1 VRSFEEIKNPRT
13 KHGHG
18 SPGSWKAV
26 IVGCL
31 KETEKILFSPNIERS
46 RASDEEEKRG
56 DRRGKVFT
64 RRDDDETVVTQ
75 RARFPA
81 ILAVASS
88 TSVNARVEFVHRDV
102 SAAINIR
109 RCVALKTRPKELE
122 RSNFLG

>member
-1 VRSFEEIKNPRT
+1 M
-13 KHGHG
+13 
-18 SPGSWKAV
+18 
-26 IVGCL
+26 
-31 KETEKILFSPNIERS
+31 
-46 RASDEEEKRG
+46 
-56 DRRGKVFT
+56 FT

-81 ILAVASS
+81 ILAVASL
-88 TSVNARVEFVHRDV
+88 TSVNARVEFLHRDV